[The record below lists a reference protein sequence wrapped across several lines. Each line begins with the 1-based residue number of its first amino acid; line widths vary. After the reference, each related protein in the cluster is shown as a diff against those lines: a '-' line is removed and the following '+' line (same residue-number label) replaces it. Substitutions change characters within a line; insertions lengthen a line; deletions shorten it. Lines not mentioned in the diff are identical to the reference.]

1 MLGELVSVQRR
12 FGELDIDEDT
22 AALLMSM
29 STDTIDRRLALA
41 RSLLKLKGCS
51 HASRARCSN
60 RGCDADLG

>member
-22 AALLMSM
+22 AALPM